1 MTFKDS
7 WKSLVN
13 WWGENMKRNQQKV
26 SRGFSWFLVV
36 IISNLITPITAW
48 LSGGFAD
55 WKTYAIIC
63 VVAGISFAI
72 MLIESVFGTKEK
84 PDVIAP
90 VAPEPIVVEPM

>member
-1 MTFKDS
+1 MTVKDS

-36 IISNLITPITAW
+36 VISNLITPITAW
-48 LSGGFAD
+48 LSLKTPD
-55 WKTYAIIC
+55 WPTYTIIC
-63 VVAGISFAI
+63 VVAGISFGI

-84 PDVIAP
+84 PDIIAP
-90 VAPEPIVVEPM
+90 VESV